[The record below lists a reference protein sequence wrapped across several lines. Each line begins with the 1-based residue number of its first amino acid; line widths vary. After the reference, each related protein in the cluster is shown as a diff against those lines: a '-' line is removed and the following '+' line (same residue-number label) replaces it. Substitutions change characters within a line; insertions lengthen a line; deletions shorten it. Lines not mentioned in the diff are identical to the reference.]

1 MTVKNWPLF
10 FCLGISAASVFI
22 GIGFAA
28 TAYPALRLG
37 AILIMLVGL
46 LLTGMLGSSGT
57 VLGMYV
63 GRGDRFSLR
72 ADGFMAVLP
81 SLIACVVAVALF
93 TTGMIMGAGQ

>member
-1 MTVKNWPLF
+1 MQVKNWPLF
-10 FCLGISAASVFI
+10 FCLSTSATSAFI
-22 GIGFAA
+22 LIGFCA

-81 SLIACVVAVALF
+81 SLIACFVAIALF
-93 TTGMIMGAGQ
+93 GTGMVMGAGQ